1 MSGLL
6 IFVSLFDLLLTLE
19 RNLHDANFG
28 HSHYGSFFVKSIEF
42 LKASDSLCS
51 GKNISCFNRP
61 GLYAEAWIHGHLNY
75 AVKVGQNFVYVTD
88 TSQY

>member
-6 IFVSLFDLLLTLE
+6 VVVSLFDLLLTFE
-19 RNLHDANFG
+19 RNLHDADFR

-42 LKASDSLCS
+42 LKTRDSLS
-51 GKNISCFNRP
+51 SSKNISCFNRP
-61 GLYAEAWIHGHLNY
+61 GLHAEAWIHGHLNY

-88 TSQY
+88 TGEY

>member
-6 IFVSLFDLLLTLE
+6 VVVSLFDLLLTLE
-19 RNLHDANFG
+19 RNLHHADFR
-28 HSHYGSFFVKSIEF
+28 HSHDGCFLVKSIEF
-42 LKASDSLCS
+42 LKASDSLSS

-75 AVKVGQNFVYVTD
+75 AVKVGQNFVYVTV
-88 TSQY
+88 TGEY